1 MALGKSEV
9 RNGPTLKVTERD
21 ENGFDK
27 IPLGITSDSGA
38 ADTVAPEELFTDYP
52 LEDSPASLANVWY
65 VGAGGQRIKNKGQRK
80 ILILTREKLL
90 RWITVQVARVKKT
103 LGSANTWIVTRG

>member
-1 MALGKSEV
+1 MMALGKSEV
-9 RNGPTLKVTERD
+9 KNGPAPKISEQD

-52 LEDSPASLANVWY
+52 LEDCPASLANVWY
-65 VGAGGQRIKNKGQRK
+65 VGAGRQRIKNKGQRK

-90 RWITVQVARVKKT
+90 
-103 LGSANTWIVTRG
+103 